1 MASQRSAW
9 GSISPLLIFS
19 CSCLLVGDM
28 LFGFDTGSFGGILA
42 NPGFINQF
50 GSYHAETDKYAF
62 TSSDTSIISSIPFIG
77 KFLGCLFAGP
87 AIEKFGHRIV
97 FILLSIISFIGV
109 ILEITAADTGYGTGR
124 FAQFLVGRVV
134 VYISVGLV
142 EVAVTTYQAEVV
154 PAAFRGLV
162 VISLQ
167 LFLAAGSLMASG
179 LNKAYST
186 STDGVGWKTVTGIQ
200 LIFPALLTAFVF
212 FIPHSPRWLLSKDR
226 EEEAVA
232 CLQRLRSKADLDEGR
247 CDEEIRLIKETLR
260 DQVHKGPWLDLF
272 SGSNLR
278 RTALVFAFYFFQQ
291 ATGQAFSSTYQTVFY
306 KQEGYSSYQAFTYPI
321 VTSVLGM
328 IAVCPAMYMVDSLGR
343 RKTLMISY
351 PLQALWLF
359 LLAGLG
365 AKPNKTEAEKS
376 TVAASF
382 MLFSFSYN
390 MGSASIPYLLG
401 SEIPNSAVREKTQ
414 SLGAAWNVLWAFVTN
429 YSIPYLIANLHFGV
443 GWVFGGISALALI
456 FTFVFLPETKGRA
469 LEEIDALFATAFNPF
484 RPQNIEPSDAERRIS
499 ELEGGKDFEDS
510 ILAHDKDGHDDKHVS
525 THVKH

>member
-1 MASQRSAW
+1 MTTQRSAW
-9 GSISPLLIFS
+9 GSISPLLIFP

-28 LFGFDTGSFGGILA
+28 LFGFDTSSFGGILA

-50 GSYHAETDKYAF
+50 GSYHADTDKYAF

-97 FILLSIISFIGV
+97 FILLSIVSFIGV

-124 FAQFLVGRVV
+124 FAQFLVGRII

-167 LFLAAGSLMASG
+167 LFLAAGSLMRSG
-179 LNKAYST
+179 LNKAYLT
-186 STDGVGWKTVTGIQ
+186 STNGVGWKTVTGIQ
-200 LIFPALLTAFVF
+200 LIFPAY
-212 FIPHSPRWLLSKDR
+212 
-226 EEEAVA
+226 
-232 CLQRLRSKADLDEGR
+232 EGR

-272 SGSNLR
+272 HGTNLR
-278 RTALVFAFYFFQQ
+278 RTFLVFAFYFFQQ

-328 IAVCPAMYMVDSLGR
+328 IAVCPAMYMVDSVDR
-343 RKTLMISY
+343 RGTLMISY

-365 AKPNKTEAEKS
+365 AKPNKTETEKS

-382 MLFSFSYN
+382 MLFSFCYN

-401 SEIPNSAVREKTQ
+401 SEIPNTAVREKTQ

-443 GWVFGGISALALI
+443 GWVFSGISALTLM
-456 FTFVFLPETKGRA
+456 FTFFFLPETKGRA
-469 LEEIDALFATAFNPF
+469 LEEIDALFASAFNPF
-484 RPQNIEPSDAERRIS
+484 RPQNIQPSDTERRIG
-499 ELEGGKDFEDS
+499 ELDGGKDFEESVLTPYEDR
-510 ILAHDKDGHDDKHVS
+510 HDGKNVS
-525 THVKH
+525 AYLKP

>member
-1 MASQRSAW
+1 MATHRSAW

-28 LFGFDTGSFGGILA
+28 FFGFDTGSFGGILA
-42 NPGFINQF
+42 NPGFINQL
-50 GSYHAETDKYAF
+50 GSYYAETDKYAF

-124 FAQFLVGRVV
+124 FAQFLVGRIV

-142 EVAVTTYQAEVV
+142 EVAVTTYLAEVV
-154 PAAFRGLV
+154 PAPFRGLV

-167 LFLAAGSLMASG
+167 LFLAAGSLMVSG

-272 SGSNLR
+272 QGTNLR
-278 RTALVFAFYFFQQ
+278 RTFLVFAFYFFQQ

-343 RKTLMISY
+343 RGTLMISY

-365 AKPNKTEAEKS
+365 AKPNKTKTEKS

-390 MGSASIPYLLG
+390 VSPSMCPS
-401 SEIPNSAVREKTQ
+401 
-414 SLGAAWNVLWAFVTN
+414 AWNVLWAFVTN

-469 LEEIDALFATAFNPF
+469 LEEIDALFATSFNPF
-484 RPQNIEPSDAERRIS
+484 RSQNIQLSDAERRIG
-499 ELEGGKDFEDS
+499 ELEGGKDFEDTVS
-510 ILAHDKDGHDDKHVS
+510 AHDKDRHDDEHVS
-525 THVKH
+525 TSVKP

>member
-1 MASQRSAW
+1 
-9 GSISPLLIFS
+9 
-19 CSCLLVGDM
+19 M
-28 LFGFDTGSFGGILA
+28 LFGYDTGSFGGILA
-42 NPGFINQF
+42 NPVGKPFLIGFINQF
-50 GSYHAETDKYAF
+50 GSYNAETNKHAF
-62 TSSDTSIISSIPFIG
+62 TASETSIISSIPFIG

-87 AIEKFGHRIV
+87 AIEKLGHRIV
-97 FILLSIISFIGV
+97 FVFLSIISVIGV
-109 ILEITAADTGYGTGR
+109 ILEITAADAGYGTGR
-124 FAQFLVGRVV
+124 FAQFLVGRIV
-134 VYISVGLV
+134 VYVSVGLV
-142 EVAVTTYQAEVV
+142 EVAVTTYQAEIV
-154 PAAFRGLV
+154 PAPFRGLV

-186 STDGVGWKTVTGIQ
+186 YTDGVGWKTVTGIQ
-200 LIFPALLTAFVF
+200 LVFPALLTAFVF
-212 FIPHSPRWLLSKDR
+212 FIPNSPRWLLSKDR

-232 CLQRLRSKADLDEGR
+232 CLQRLRSKSDFDEGR
-247 CDEEIRLIKETLR
+247 CDEEIKLIKETLR
-260 DQVHKGPWLDLF
+260 EQVHKGPWSDLF
-272 SGSNLR
+272 RGTNLR
-278 RTALVFAFYFFQQ
+278 RTMIVFAFYFFQQ

-306 KQEGYSSYQAFTYPI
+306 KQNGYSSYQAFTYPI
-321 VTSVLGM
+321 ITSVLGM

-365 AKPNKTEAEKS
+365 AKPNKTETEKS
-376 TVAASF
+376 TVAAAF

-414 SLGAAWNVLWAFVTN
+414 SLGAAWNVVWAFVTN
-429 YSIPYLIANLHFGV
+429 YSIPYLIADLHFGV

-484 RPQNIEPSDAERRIS
+484 RPQNIQLSDAERRIGQ
-499 ELEGGKDFEDS
+499 LEGGKDFEDTVS
-510 ILAHDKDGHDDKHVS
+510 INNEPGHNDDQVQ
-525 THVKH
+525 VKT